1 LFPFKKYTNE
11 ISAVYLSPWKF
22 YSSTHRCD
30 ACSQTPDIEVAL
42 SGPIDPPTM
51 HH

>member
-1 LFPFKKYTNE
+1 MRFQPFIFLLGN
-11 ISAVYLSPWKF
+11 
-22 YSSTHRCD
+22 STVQPID
-30 ACSQTPDIEVAL
+30 ATLLSQTPDIEVAL